1 MAYDSGR
8 ADTGLEIYH
17 GFDATFGATTV
28 DHKVRGPKGK
38 VGFVRDIQVDVLVTL
53 VGTTTVPEIT
63 VGAASGTVE
72 YARFRLGSTATAGL
86 AAGVV
91 ARASQLIAGPQNTGN
106 VPRTFSDFAGH
117 VALETT
123 RIPADT
129 DFFISAKAGVGGTPA
144 GGGVWRVHIQWF

>member
-1 MAYDSGR
+1 MAYDVGQYTHGVEILHGV
-8 ADTGLEIYH
+8 DT
-17 GFDATFGATTV
+17 TFGATTV

-63 VGAASGTVE
+63 VGTATGTVE
-72 YARFRLGSTATAGL
+72 YARFRLGTTATAGYT
-86 AAGVV
+86 AGTV
-91 ARASQLIAGPQNTGN
+91 ARASQLIAGPLNNGSN
-106 VPRTFSDFAGH
+106 PRTFSDFAGH
-117 VALETT
+117 VALETA

-144 GGGVWRVHIQWF
+144 GGGVWRVHIQWM